1 MTIHTGRLLAGS
13 ALTAMLVAVATPAFA
28 QTPAPGAAPGATEAN
43 TAEEVVVT
51 GTLFRR
57 TSTETPSPVTVLTS
71 DNLMKQ
77 GLTTVTEAIR
87 SVSADSAGS
96 ISTGFQNGFSGGGAA
111 VSLRGLGV
119 SSTLVLVDGLRST
132 NFPLNDDGHNAYVD
146 LNSIPFS
153 LIDRVEVLK
162 DGASSTYGADAIGGV
177 VNLILKK
184 HFNGLIGNV
193 EGGVTQQGDGGHQR
207 VSLTAGWGDY
217 ESQGFN
223 VFLNGEFQH
232 DGAVRSRGF
241 PYNSWDLSSIGGR
254 DLNTYDSSLT
264 TQTVNAMVT
273 RVSQSDLNNPLSGM
287 VGSPLTN
294 QYQLLNPAACMNG
307 FFTVTTGGAQG
318 TGCKH
323 DLAREFSTIL
333 PDQNRWAL
341 DGRISIRLSDNVE
354 AYLTGMYSTSAAARR
369 RRMAILART

>member
-1 MTIHTGRLLAGS
+1 M
-13 ALTAMLVAVATPAFA
+13 
-28 QTPAPGAAPGATEAN
+28 
-43 TAEEVVVT
+43 
-51 GTLFRR
+51 
-57 TSTETPSPVTVLTS
+57 
-71 DNLMKQ
+71 
-77 GLTTVTEAIR
+77 
-87 SVSADSAGS
+87 
-96 ISTGFQNGFSGGGAA
+96 
-111 VSLRGLGV
+111 
-119 SSTLVLVDGLRST
+119 
-132 NFPLNDDGHNAYVD
+132 
-146 LNSIPFS
+146 
-153 LIDRVEVLK
+153 LK

-307 FFTVTTGGAQG
+307 FFTVTTGG
-318 TGCKH
+318 
-323 DLAREFSTIL
+323 
-333 PDQNRWAL
+333 N
-341 DGRISIRLSDNVE
+341 
-354 AYLTGMYSTSAAARR
+354 
-369 RRMAILART
+369 AILAGSFSGTLDLGSSSLTAPEASSQGFIAVLAP